1 MISTNNLQ
9 YLYGPIPSRRLG
21 QSLGI
26 SPIPKKTCNYS
37 CIYCQLGRTDKMT
50 NTRQLFFPVEAIL
63 AELKHVISLRIPF
76 DVISIVGE
84 GEPTLY
90 LGLGELISA
99 IKTITEKPV
108 AVITNGSLLFERQ
121 VQQELNLADIVLPTL
136 DAVDETMFRRINR
149 SHRQLRFNEVYQGL
163 IDFSRQYPGHL
174 WLEIMLMKGV
184 NDEKET
190 LLRFVEM
197 LKKIT
202 YEKCYLNT
210 PIRPPAEEGVTAV
223 SHEQMIMAES
233 ILGGIAISEFARGGF
248 SSGIDDDYEAI
259 LTIIKRHP
267 MNQHEINGFLES
279 RQAKDPQAIIDRLN
293 HDNQVNRIHYKGY
306 HTYRLK

>member
-1 MISTNNLQ
+1 
-9 YLYGPIPSRRLG
+9 
-21 QSLGI
+21 
-26 SPIPKKTCNYS
+26 
-37 CIYCQLGRTDKMT
+37 MT

-136 DAVDETMFRRINR
+136 DAVDESMFRRINR

-163 IDFSRQYPGHL
+163 IDF
-174 WLEIMLMKGV
+174 
-184 NDEKET
+184 
-190 LLRFVEM
+190 
-197 LKKIT
+197 
-202 YEKCYLNT
+202 
-210 PIRPPAEEGVTAV
+210 
-223 SHEQMIMAES
+223 
-233 ILGGIAISEFARGGF
+233 
-248 SSGIDDDYEAI
+248 
-259 LTIIKRHP
+259 
-267 MNQHEINGFLES
+267 
-279 RQAKDPQAIIDRLN
+279 
-293 HDNQVNRIHYKGY
+293 
-306 HTYRLK
+306 